1 MKDLSELLAHEHRT
15 TIFVTHNLKEAAQM
29 GDRVAV
35 VIGGELKQIGTPQ
48 QIKENSVDKSVGEF
62 LREF

>member
-1 MKDLSELLAHEHRT
+1 LAQEHRT

-35 VIGGELKQIGTPQ
+35 VINGELKQVGTPM
-48 QIKENSVDKSVGEF
+48 QIKENPVDDSVRAF
-62 LREF
+62 LKDF